1 MDVRIKRIGKTDAH
15 ILGHIAE
22 DVFDHE
28 VTAERLAGF
37 LDEPNHILCV
47 AVVDSLVVGQ
57 ARAVVHS
64 HPDKSPELYIDNAG
78 VAPAFQ
84 RKGIATRML
93 AEIVQCGKERGCR
106 EVWVGT
112 EMDNEPAKAL
122 YLSLGLKMQTMAMF
136 EGTL

>member
-1 MDVRIKRIGKTDAH
+1 MDIRIKRIGKVDAY
-15 ILGHIAE
+15 ILGHVAE

-28 VTAERLAGF
+28 VTAERLASY

-47 AVVDSLVVGQ
+47 AVVDGLVVGQ

-78 VAPAFQ
+78 VASAFQ
-84 RKGIATRML
+84 RKGIATQML
-93 AEIVQCGKERGCR
+93 AEIIQFGKERGCR

-112 EMDNEPAKAL
+112 ESDNESAKAL
-122 YLSLGLKMQTMAMF
+122 YHSLGLKMQTVAMF
-136 EGTL
+136 EGKL